1 MRLAVYTTYCGL
13 NDYSTIKPYP
23 IQSKYPHYLVSNNEN
38 FLDTISRSFGF
49 RPIHFNVEPTADS
62 NISAKQAKIPKILP
76 HLFKELTCY
85 DYLLYYDDKIV
96 PNLFEIESIIKDL
109 NYNDSPMGM
118 RRHPTTP
125 SPNVLFDFAESM
137 YQWRYRCDWENIVKY
152 LTEEIDL
159 GYQVKTEE
167 YFATGVILRNMKHK
181 DTKAIDELWYQHT
194 QRAGAVC
201 QISFHFAK
209 QRFNNIMVL
218 PEKVINP
225 WL

>member
-23 IQSKYPHYLVSNNEN
+23 IQNRYPHYLVSNNKN
-38 FLDTISRSFGF
+38 FLETISKSFGY
-49 RPIHFNVEPTADS
+49 RPIYFDVEPTADS
-62 NISAKQAKIPKILP
+62 NISAKQAKVPKILP

-85 DYLLYYDDKIV
+85 DYLLYYDDKLV
-96 PNLFEIESIIKDL
+96 PNLFEVESVINEL
-109 NYNDSPMGM
+109 NQNESPMGL
-118 RRHPTTP
+118 RKHPTAP

-137 YQWRYRCDWENIVKY
+137 YQWRYRADWELIVNY
-152 LTEEIDL
+152 LTEEVNS
-159 GYQVKTEE
+159 GYSLAQNE
-167 YFATGVILRNMKHK
+167 YFATGLILRNMKHK
-181 DTKAIDELWYQHT
+181 DTQALNELWYNHT

-201 QISFHFAK
+201 QITFHFAR

-218 PEKVINP
+218 PEKLLNH